1 MKPMKKMIAL
11 DLDNTL
17 LNDQKEI
24 SPANTKIL
32 RRLHEQGIKVVL
44 CTGRPINAIWHL
56 IEQLDLTRPDDFTI
70 TFNGGLVINNQSR
83 KALYQNGLSKED
95 LVPVHDFMAARRLP
109 MDVLDFEQIY
119 EIDPDHRS
127 LYRQTVKNIRFEDT
141 TFEQLAAEDHVYAKN
156 VMAIPAEE
164 MPAVKSEVL
173 ATDRI
178 TKRVQVVQ
186 SQPHILEF
194 LPQGSDKAVG
204 IKHLLNHF
212 GLDFA
217 DLMAFG
223 DADND
228 AGMLK
233 AAGDGVV
240 MANGLPA
247 VKAIADHETAS
258 NEEDGVARYLTKTF
272 ATIL

>member
-1 MKPMKKMIAL
+1 MKKMIAL

-17 LNDQKEI
+17 LNNQKEI

-83 KALYQNGLSKED
+83 EALYQNGLSKED

-127 LYRQTVKNIRFEDT
+127 LYQQTVKNIRCEDT

-194 LPQGSDKAVG
+194 LPQGSDKVVG

>member
-1 MKPMKKMIAL
+1 MISMKKIIAL

-17 LNDQKEI
+17 LNNQKEI
-24 SPANTKIL
+24 SPANIRVL
-32 RRLHEQGIKVVL
+32 RKLHEQGVKVVL

-56 IEQLDLTRPDDFTI
+56 IEQLGLTEPDDFTI
-70 TFNGGLVINNQSR
+70 TFNGGLVINNRSR
-83 KALYQNGLSKED
+83 QLLFSNGLSKGD
-95 LVPVHDFMAARRLP
+95 LIPVHDFMAARKLP
-109 MDVLDFEQIY
+109 MDILDFEQIY
-119 EIDPDHRS
+119 EIDPAHRS
-127 LYRQTVKNIRFEDT
+127 LYRQTIKNIRFEAT
-141 TFEQLAAEDHVYAKN
+141 TFADLRGGDYVYAKN
-156 VMAIPAEE
+156 VLAIPKEE
-164 MPAVKSEVL
+164 MPAIKEEVL
-173 ATDRI
+173 ATKEI
-178 TKRVQVVQ
+178 TARVQVVQ

-204 IKHLLNHF
+204 LEHLLSHF
-212 GLDFA
+212 GLNFS

-247 VKAIADHETAS
+247 VKAIADHETLS
-258 NEEDGVARYLTKTF
+258 NENDGVARYLTKTF

>member
-1 MKPMKKMIAL
+1 
-11 DLDNTL
+11 
-17 LNDQKEI
+17 
-24 SPANTKIL
+24 
-32 RRLHEQGIKVVL
+32 
-44 CTGRPINAIWHL
+44 
-56 IEQLDLTRPDDFTI
+56 
-70 TFNGGLVINNQSR
+70 
-83 KALYQNGLSKED
+83 
-95 LVPVHDFMAARRLP
+95 
-109 MDVLDFEQIY
+109 
-119 EIDPDHRS
+119 
-127 LYRQTVKNIRFEDT
+127 
-141 TFEQLAAEDHVYAKN
+141 
-156 VMAIPAEE
+156 MAIPAEE

-204 IKHLLNHF
+204 LKHLLNHF

-240 MANGLPA
+240 MANGLPT